1 MKNTC
6 GGVLLSVKFQAKAC
20 DFTKSNTPPWVLFT
34 FFKLCKWYQ
43 IAQSISHNIAEFKTM
58 IIEMYLTLFYTCEF
72 IVYNNSRNNES
83 SKQIFGH
90 FSWYLVGRNFLKS
103 QKKQTK
109 KNSTVFGLHPWSN
122 PSKFLKSTNSCHRY
136 FLILIFI
143 LSSINKNLKTRFH
156 LEYISSFQIKNNLS
170 HFFAESR
177 QN

>member
-1 MKNTC
+1 MKNTY

-103 QKKQTK
+103 KKKKQKKTARCL
-109 KNSTVFGLHPWSN
+109 GCIL
-122 PSKFLKSTNSCHRY
+122 STNSCHRY